1 VSTTATDVIVDLP
14 VRTVYDQWTQFEEF
28 PEFMSNVDEVKQ
40 LDDRHLH
47 WSAKVYGV
55 HREWDAEIVEQ
66 IPDQCISWRS
76 TDGADN
82 AGVVR
87 FEAVEPG
94 KTRVQLDL
102 RFDPEG
108 AGEKVADAIGI
119 VEDRAKKDLKQFKR
133 FIEARGHET
142 GAYREELPRKT

>member
-1 VSTTATDVIVDLP
+1 MSTTATDVIVDLP

-28 PEFMSNVDEVKQ
+28 PEFMSNVDAVKQ

-55 HREWDAEIVEQ
+55 QREWDAEIVEQ

-94 KTRVQLDL
+94 KTRVHLDL

-108 AGEKVADAIGI
+108 AGEKIADAVGI

-133 FIEARGHET
+133 FIEDRGRET
-142 GAYREELPRKT
+142 GAYREQLPRRS